1 MTSYSQQ
8 KVVTEKKRPL
18 PQFPRSILSMKSL
31 RGKLLGETQRN
42 HPSWLDPIVI
52 TCVSYITTRG
62 PGRNLELTTATKWK
76 NVGKVKR
83 RKEMPVHMSYQCG
96 KILLTGVHLY

>member
-1 MTSYSQQ
+1 
-8 KVVTEKKRPL
+8 
-18 PQFPRSILSMKSL
+18 MKSL

-42 HPSWLDPIVI
+42 HPFWLDPIVI

-62 PGRNLELTTATKWK
+62 PGRNLELTTTTKWK

-83 RKEMPVHMSYQCG
+83 REEMPVRMSYQSG